1 MRFLKE
7 LIISKGPIWIAIF
20 LQPAIDATKSLLVH
34 AGGDPACRLRSKQI
48 PRTPSALLSPAR
60 LQAIA

>member
-7 LIISKGPIWIAIF
+7 LILSKGPIWIAIF
-20 LQPAIDATKSLLVH
+20 LQPAIDATKNLLVH

-48 PRTPSALLSPAR
+48 PRTPSALLSLAG